1 MGNNVNKAIQK
12 IKSAIKIFI
21 TQTLI
26 HALTTVL
33 PYILIAVFVASIGLV
48 ILDWAR
54 EWIDGKNTADKIE
67 EVLSIQDINEL
78 IEIKGNDENGY
89 YWGFVDDIDDR
100 LDVLIEKM
108 KSDPD
113 VVTIEDKD
121 MLKKMIKAELVTQYP
136 DLGGKTFAT
145 GDTYTGTSAQKA
157 EILLDEMSI
166 DQKISQLIFL
176 NTSDSNS
183 LSKNAGG
190 YILSTGFDFANSKSI
205 IENANNDYSPVFAAQ
220 EEGRSW
226 QYFYRGISRC

>member
-1 MGNNVNKAIQK
+1 MGDKINRTLQKAK
-12 IKSAIKIFI
+12 VAIKHFI
-21 TQTLI
+21 MITLVKFI
-26 HALTTVL
+26 AESWIKILAICLVL
-33 PYILIAVFVASIGLV
+33 AVGSVL
-48 ILDWAR
+48 LDWAR
-54 EWIDGKNTADKIE
+54 EGIDGKNTADKIE
-67 EVLSIQDINEL
+67 EVLSVQDINEL
-78 IEIKGNDENGY
+78 IEIKGNDEDGY

-108 KSDPD
+108 QSDPD

-121 MLKKMIKAELVTQYP
+121 MLKKMIKAELITQYP

-157 EILLDEMSI
+157 EILLDKMSI

-190 YILSTGFDFANSKSI
+190 YILSSGFDFSNSKSI
-205 IENANNDYSPVFAAQ
+205 IESASNDYSPIFAAQ
-220 EEGRSW
+220 EEGRS
-226 QYFYRGISRC
+226 R

>member
-1 MGNNVNKAIQK
+1 MGDNGNKTLQK
-12 IKSAIKIFI
+12 IKTAIKMFI
-21 TQTLI
+21 TQTLVHVI
-26 HALTTVL
+26 TVSL
-33 PYILIAVFVASIGLV
+33 PYILIAVILTSIGLV

-67 EVLSIQDINEL
+67 EVLSVQDINEL
-78 IEIKGNDENGY
+78 IEIKGNDEDGY
-89 YWGFVDDIDDR
+89 YWGFVNDIDDR

-108 KSDPD
+108 QSDPD

-121 MLKKMIKAELVTQYP
+121 MLKKMIKAELITQYP

-157 EILLDEMSI
+157 EILLDKMSI

-190 YILSTGFDFANSKSI
+190 YILSSGFDFSNSKNI
-205 IENANNDYSPVFAAQ
+205 IESASNDYSPVYAAQ
-220 EEGRSW
+220 EEGRC
-226 QYFYRGISRC
+226 R